1 MCCAYTMCL
10 NHRNN
15 ILCVCVYVCNNRID
29 QIDRHCSSYVRCMW
43 RAPSVLRLRRCG
55 VVLVLFMDRSFATR
69 DDVFSTFCCEMLLCR
84 AGLLSL
90 RDSRSHQHSVLAAK
104 HVLTIAMLRIL
115 CGAVPF
121 AGSSNRK
128 VFGRSDFSAWSRI
141 LRWSTRFWSCQNRAC
156 ATMMMAICRLR
167 GFSLDG

>member
-1 MCCAYTMCL
+1 
-10 NHRNN
+10 
-15 ILCVCVYVCNNRID
+15 
-29 QIDRHCSSYVRCMW
+29 MW

-115 CGAVPF
+115 CGAEVQDII
-121 AGSSNRK
+121 AL
-128 VFGRSDFSAWSRI
+128 D
-141 LRWSTRFWSCQNRAC
+141 
-156 ATMMMAICRLR
+156 
-167 GFSLDG
+167 LDGRGVCKPGQDQLR